1 MAKRSVLG
9 LLYLLQGLQAA
20 GEDMQAILHNLA
32 LDITQLDP
40 SAAIDLELEYA
51 IQKQLV
57 GQIRHPAIGLYIG
70 QQFNLAGY
78 GPLLMLLM
86 TSPDLQAAM
95 RLGVYYQKITFLFGK
110 LALSQQQDLTILT
123 YDSLETDPVLH
134 RFRADAEI
142 AGTLKLLK
150 DMQAALG
157 MQIPLERID
166 LPFSTPRNEHIL
178 QQYQQFYEVPLYFD
192 QPYGAFYCKTAN
204 LNLPIMVA
212 DAATH
217 QRYRQQCDE
226 VLQQYLQEEQQ
237 GVSIKEQVLD
247 YLKIQRHFLPP
258 IAAVATALGLSE
270 RTLRYR
276 LAEQDTSFRKL
287 RDQLRFEQA
296 CQLLLSSNDS
306 IEQIAEKLHYN
317 EASAFAHAFMRWS
330 DQSPKQYRKAQ
341 QGKQAVKK

>member
-20 GEDMQAILHNLA
+20 GEDTQAILQHLA
-32 LDITQLDP
+32 LDLTQLDP
-40 SAAIDLELEYA
+40 SAVIDLELEYA
-51 IQKQLV
+51 IQKQIV
-57 GQIRHPAIGLYIG
+57 GQIHHPAIGLYIG

-86 TSPDLQAAM
+86 TSPDLQQAM
-95 RLGVYYQKITFLFGK
+95 YLGVFYQKITFLFGK
-110 LALSQQQDLTILT
+110 LALIQQQDLTILR
-123 YDSLETDPVLH
+123 YDSMETDPVLH

-142 AGTLKLLK
+142 AGTLKLLN

-157 MQIPLERID
+157 IQVGLQRID
-166 LPFSTPRNEHIL
+166 LPFGAPSDPEVL
-178 QQYQQFYEVPLYFD
+178 QQYQQFYAVPLHFD
-192 QPYGAFYCKTAN
+192 QPFGAFYCKTAD
-204 LNLPIMVA
+204 LNQPIMA
-212 DAATH
+212 SDTATH
-217 QRYRQQCDE
+217 QRYRQQCDDA
-226 VLQQYLQEEQQ
+226 LRQYLQEEQQ

-247 YLKIQRHFLPP
+247 YLNMQRHFLPP

-276 LAEQDTSFRKL
+276 LAELGTSFRTL

-306 IEQIAEKLHYN
+306 IEQVAEKLHYN

-330 DQSPKQYRKAQ
+330 GQSPNQYRKAQ
-341 QGKQAVKK
+341 QAR